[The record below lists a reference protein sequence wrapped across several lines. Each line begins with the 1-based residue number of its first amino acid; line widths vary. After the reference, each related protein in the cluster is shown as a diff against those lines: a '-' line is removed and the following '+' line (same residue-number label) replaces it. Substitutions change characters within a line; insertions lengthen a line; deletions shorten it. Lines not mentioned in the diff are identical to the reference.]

1 MSKAPS
7 ERLLNGRYVF
17 EGVPNNDEGET
28 FYTNIRK
35 YLSTGK
41 TTDRVVRRYRGKG
54 NWHHSIS
61 SNEADSFV
69 IYIDER
75 T

>member
-1 MSKAPS
+1 KAPS

-17 EGVPNNDEGET
+17 EGVPNNDGGET

-54 NWHHSIS
+54 NWHHS
-61 SNEADSFV
+61 
-69 IYIDER
+69 
-75 T
+75 